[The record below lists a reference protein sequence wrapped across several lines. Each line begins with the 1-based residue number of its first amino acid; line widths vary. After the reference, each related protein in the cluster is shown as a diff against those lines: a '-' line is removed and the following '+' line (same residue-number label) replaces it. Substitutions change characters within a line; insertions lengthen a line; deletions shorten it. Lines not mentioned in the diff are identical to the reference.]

1 MLSLTEL
8 DIATP
13 VDTSVPG
20 TTPPQA
26 GTAANAGVFI
36 HLLDQAHFQMQ
47 SDSAQLLNAAT
58 LDVSDQKLV
67 AFSEFELETAE
78 PLPLAN
84 ETPTPPI
91 TPTVSDLTSS
101 VDLNAA
107 TISVTTPS
115 ATAVD
120 ASLTGEETP
129 VMTAQPE
136 DAGNPVTPVV
146 ARAEVPSTSVA
157 SSPVSTSD
165 DQASEVVTNTAPLL
179 VNPALSAASDQ
190 QTPAA
195 EHDALIPPA
204 TTTSSSSVTSDVG
217 VEKPVRRAPEWM
229 GANAEAPKAAV
240 AAEIALPGSR
250 ASTTTADR
258 VVATTVGETEPHV
271 AVSTTPQAVQQL
283 ARDAAALQPQV
294 APGRVN
300 GQVFH
305 QADEALQTSLPSAA
319 ELGLRR
325 LSADQ
330 SLATRD
336 AEAPVQMQLADPVVS
351 PVREKVVDSVI
362 GTRPDVQDAANDRLL
377 SPLRLAAV
385 ANDVRGDALAPAN
398 TLAHASLV
406 TGMTATATGD
416 ALAPHQLP
424 AGTLSLKAPD
434 WDQRMGSNVAFMLKE
449 NVSTARIHMKPEEL
463 GSMSVQVSVQSDRL
477 SVTLAAANPM
487 TRDALEASLPRLR
500 EQFSALGFSDVDVN
514 VGDSGQSGRD
524 PRGMD
529 ERNGTPENN
538 GYYLSSTGSDTQ
550 EVAPVSERV
559 VIQRGLL
566 DTFA

>member
-1 MLSLTEL
+1 
-8 DIATP
+8 
-13 VDTSVPG
+13 
-20 TTPPQA
+20 
-26 GTAANAGVFI
+26 
-36 HLLDQAHFQMQ
+36 
-47 SDSAQLLNAAT
+47 
-58 LDVSDQKLV
+58 
-67 AFSEFELETAE
+67 
-78 PLPLAN
+78 
-84 ETPTPPI
+84 
-91 TPTVSDLTSS
+91 
-101 VDLNAA
+101 
-107 TISVTTPS
+107 
-115 ATAVD
+115 
-120 ASLTGEETP
+120 
-129 VMTAQPE
+129 
-136 DAGNPVTPVV
+136 
-146 ARAEVPSTSVA
+146 
-157 SSPVSTSD
+157 
-165 DQASEVVTNTAPLL
+165 
-179 VNPALSAASDQ
+179 
-190 QTPAA
+190 
-195 EHDALIPPA
+195 
-204 TTTSSSSVTSDVG
+204 
-217 VEKPVRRAPEWM
+217 
-229 GANAEAPKAAV
+229 
-240 AAEIALPGSR
+240 
-250 ASTTTADR
+250 
-258 VVATTVGETEPHV
+258 VATTVGETEPHV